1 MRRLDRSVASEPVC
15 LPAYRHGRDNWSNV
29 KGCDKEEIRGC
40 LEQMQGRRC
49 AYCEGDLD
57 TLGQHIEH
65 FWRKSVHPART
76 FDWENLYWSCN
87 QTDSCGHFKDH
98 GAGAYDVAHLVDPCR
113 DDPDRFFIFRADGT
127 IDIRSGLTEAERHRA
142 SETLRVF
149 GLNDKWGR
157 LRNMRKRAV
166 SGYLQDVQDAIEAG
180 FGPDDLVEYFRD
192 ALQRSASL
200 PFSTAIRHVLTE
212 RP

>member
-1 MRRLDRSVASEPVC
+1 MRKLDRTSASIPVC
-15 LPAYRHGRDNWSNV
+15 LARYTHGRNNWSDVN
-29 KGCDKEEIRGC
+29 GCDKEEIRVC

-57 TLGQHIEH
+57 TFGQQIDH
-65 FWRKSVHPART
+65 FKRKHFFKRHT
-76 FDWENLYWSCN
+76 FDWNNLYWSCD
-87 QTDSCGHFKDH
+87 QKESCGHFKDN
-98 GAGAYDVAHLVDPCR
+98 GAGYYEVTHLIDPCC
-113 DDPDRFFIFRADGT
+113 DDPDMFFIFRADGT
-127 IDIRSGLTEAERHRA
+127 IDIRPGLTEAQHHRA

-149 GLNDKWGR
+149 ALNDKWGR

-192 ALQRSASL
+192 ALQIAVNL